1 MILMKKIQS
10 NSSLLNYKQMM
21 EILIINKLNM
31 EPLILKINRKKII
44 VIQKFQIKAIRFKIK
59 ILIINKEISKIK
71 FEMNQLQENT

>member
-1 MILMKKIQS
+1 MKKIQ
-10 NSSLLNYKQMM
+10 NKSSLLNYKQMM